1 MRKTHK
7 FAVPGVY
14 TVSVKVTNPVTDD
27 PVMKSREVRVEY
39 PVKRDD
45 YYLETNV
52 ITNYNGSE
60 YSINVND

>member
-52 ITNYNGSE
+52 ITNHNGSE
-60 YSINVND
+60 YSINVID